1 MGSKLKMNLDH
12 LENTVLTSVTILTS
26 VACCGFLTYKNGHSM
41 PEIVW
46 NPRLEDLT
54 SQTSP
59 K

>member
-1 MGSKLKMNLDH
+1 MNFDQ

-26 VACCGFLTYKNGHSM
+26 VACCGFLTYENGYSI

-46 NPRLEDLT
+46 NSRLEDLT